1 MKQTLDIVMPH
12 YNEPWET
19 GRPFFDMLACQKG
32 IDFRQ
37 IRVLL
42 IHDGPYQFPKDTF
55 DRYPYRVEQ
64 YAIEH
69 KGVSA
74 ARNKGLDLAKAKWVT
89 FCDFDDSYSGMFS
102 LKFVFDVLDTEDHDL
117 LWGTFF
123 VESLTES
130 GKIILSVNEPWNTV
144 WVHNK
149 YFRTKWLKKLGVHF
163 NEELSISEDSAFL
176 VEIMLQTG
184 TERVGKIK
192 SPYPLYTWC
201 YREGSATTNTA
212 NNYKN
217 MVGQFF
223 RNVYVCDQ
231 FREKGHADADA
242 MIARTMTDAY
252 ISLTRKELPNEC
264 NEMKKLV
271 ADFWRKNKAKVRK
284 VSTDDLQRVMK
295 ASIKEGRDNG
305 WLNDDRPKFADWL
318 KGLDN
323 V

>member
-1 MKQTLDIVMPH
+1 MKQMLDIVIPH

-19 GRPFFDMLACQKG
+19 GRPFFDMLAMQKG

-55 DRYPYRVEQ
+55 DRYPYKVEQ
-64 YAIEH
+64 HTIEH

-74 ARNKGLDLAKAKWVT
+74 ARNKGLELAKATWVT
-89 FCDFDDSYSGMFS
+89 FCDFDDSYFGMFS
-102 LKFVFDVLDTEDHDL
+102 LKFVFDVLDTEKYDL
-117 LWGTFF
+117 LWGPFI
-123 VESLTES
+123 VESVADS
-130 GKIILSVNEPWNTV
+130 GKLVLTANEPWNSV

-149 YFRTKWLKKLGVHF
+149 YFRTKWLKELGMLF
-163 NEELSISEDSAFL
+163 NENLNISEDSAFL
-176 VEIMLQTG
+176 AVLISQTNVK
-184 TERVGKIK
+184 RVGKIN

-201 YREGSATTNTA
+201 YREGSATTNKSHA
-212 NNYKN
+212 YRN

-231 FREKGHADADA
+231 FREKGYDDADA
-242 MIARTMTDAY
+242 MVARTMTDAY
-252 ISLTRKELPNEC
+252 ISLTRLDPPEGC
-264 NEMKKLV
+264 DEMRKFV
-271 ADFWRKNKAKVRK
+271 ADFWKKNKAKVRK
-284 VSTDDLQRVMK
+284 VSSEKLQKVMK

-305 WLNDDRPKFADWL
+305 WLNDNRPKFADWL
-318 KGLDN
+318 KELEN

>member
-1 MKQTLDIVMPH
+1 MKQMLDIVMPH

-42 IHDGPYQFPKDTF
+42 IHDGPYQFQKDMF

-69 KGVSA
+69 KGVSS
-74 ARNKGLDLAKAKWVT
+74 ARNKGLNLARAKWVT
-89 FCDFDDSYSGMFS
+89 FCDFDDTFSSIYS
-102 LKFVFDVLDTEDHDL
+102 LKFVFDVLYTEKHDL
-117 LWGTFF
+117 LWNPFF
-123 VESLTES
+123 VENITGNGKLILTANES
-130 GKIILSVNEPWNTV
+130 WNGV

-149 YFRTKWLKKLGVHF
+149 YFRTKWLKELGLRF
-163 NEELSISEDSAFL
+163 NESLSISEDSAFL
-176 VEIMLQTG
+176 AILG
-184 TERVGKIK
+184 TMTDISRIGKIN
-192 SPYPLYTWC
+192 SPFPLYVWC
-201 YREGSATTNTA
+201 YREGSATTDKANT
-212 NNYKN
+212 YKN

-223 RNVYVCDQ
+223 RNMYVSEQ
-231 FREKGHADADA
+231 FRESKNADADA

-252 ISLTRKELPNEC
+252 ISLTRKELPDGC
-264 NEMKKLV
+264 DEMTKLV
-271 ADFWRKNKAKVRK
+271 ADFWKKNKAKVRN
-284 VSTDDLQRVMK
+284 VSAEQLQRVMK
-295 ASIKEGRDNG
+295 ASIKEGKDNG